1 MINDCK
7 PQCIDQL
14 ELLAQLAAKVDY
26 LYQFYRNLSLSDL
39 IDVKDCLSPLKDQH
53 LVFDGHLWDAENQSQ
68 VTLTVEPLLNSG
80 VAIAKITFNGDT
92 TTLYCKDG
100 TRVEVTPKSISGSTM
115 DIATITVDGVT
126 KTIKSKDFTGDIN
139 IINQNI
145 ENINGNIQT
154 ILGDITDIYNIINN
168 LHNTEVIVT
177 PIKTS
182 GEKIATISVDGVVK
196 DLYAPTQQGPIS
208 DGIQNIK
215 INNINGTVS
224 NRIASLTLTGA
235 DINITGYT
243 ESEDVNDDLE
253 LAPTDTVNEAFGKLA
268 KALKDD
274 EAAVTRAFLQVE
286 DSTGFN
292 DNLEYVPE
300 ESTTLLGNAKNLQD
314 ADAILMNNLTPLI
327 QFKAEVLDVNKI
339 VFKGG
344 TSDTVKIGQNAL
356 NPNNGYQI
364 AIPYEGNCT
373 NVTYRFPPATY
384 ASGAQ
389 YYTISTVISSL
400 EQYLL
405 PPLIFTG
412 RVITFETA
420 AKTWEWWQYVGPMS
434 QEVISPA
441 DWSDMSNWKKL
452 NISYA

>member
-154 ILGDITDIYNIINN
+154 ILRDITDIYNIINN

-208 DGIQNIK
+208 EGIQNIK

-286 DSTGFN
+286 SSTGFN

-300 ESTTLLGNAKNLQD
+300 TAPSMLANATDLTHADSILRTHIETIEQAIQTIRNTTLTLTKGASGTFNALTTGSKTVTIPWGGNTTNLMKD
-314 ADAILMNNLTPLI
+314 YPPENGNYYADI
-327 QFKAEVLDVNKI
+327 QIVLSAPEVLPLLS
-339 VFKGG
+339 GG
-344 TSDTVKIGQNAL
+344 DL
-356 NPNNGYQI
+356 
-364 AIPYEGNCT
+364 
-373 NVTYRFPPATY
+373 FP
-384 ASGAQ
+384 
-389 YYTISTVISSL
+389 
-400 EQYLL
+400 
-405 PPLIFTG
+405 G
-412 RVITFETA
+412 RCITFATGPDSSVA
-420 AKTWEWWQYVGPMS
+420 GRDIWKTYQYVGPLEDDTVS
-434 QEVISPA
+434 YTHYTNI
-441 DWSDMSNWKKL
+441 NYWKE
-452 NISYA
+452 IV